1 MQPNDYSQPSYS
13 PPSSPAGDPY
23 AFLNQTNQSPSP
35 LNLIKGKSFKTKML
49 LIIFV
54 FLVIV
59 IILAIVKSI
68 LSSNNA
74 LNMPSMYAVLSSQQ
88 EINTLASTGTQ
99 SSTSQSYL
107 NFSYTALAT
116 SATNETKLSSLL
128 NANGYKLNPA
138 LIVTQPNLTNQ
149 LTQAQQNS
157 TFDATYGPIIS
168 AQLQNYRTVLVNA
181 YKLNKSPVIRE
192 YLNTD
197 YQNAGLLIKMFKSSY
212 G

>member
-1 MQPNDYSQPSYS
+1 MQPNDYPQPSYS
-13 PPSSPAGDPY
+13 PPSPPSVDPY
-23 AFLNQTNQSPSP
+23 DFLKQTNQPSSP
-35 LNLIKGKSFKTKML
+35 LNLMKGKSFKFRIL
-49 LIIFV
+49 LIV
-54 FLVIV
+54 LAFLVIV

-68 LSSNNA
+68 LSSNSG

-88 EINTLASTGTQ
+88 EINTLALTGSQ

-116 SATNETKLSSLL
+116 SATNELQLTALL
-128 NANGYKLNPA
+128 KANGHQLNPA
-138 LIVTQPNLTNQ
+138 LIVTQPSLAAQ

-157 TFDATYGPIIS
+157 TFDASYGPMIS

-181 YKLNKSPVIRE
+181 YKLNTSPVIRE
-192 YLNTD
+192 YLNGD
-197 YQNAGLLIKMFKSSY
+197 YLNAGLLIKMFNSSD